1 MNRLL
6 LFCAVTLFQFS
17 SLFAQDL
24 GLKTQLGPIFK
35 DSKKNTTL
43 LKVLEA
49 ANGEIIVVRAYYGGM
64 MGRSAKGY
72 FIECYGANLEL
83 KREYDYNFEE
93 VHKDSEDPTLD
104 FLMDGN
110 TLHIIEL
117 LYDKASESYVFSA
130 NSGDLATFKFQR
142 KEILKL
148 PFKKPKKPS
157 LFSLSSSSSGG
168 FGARLFLNDDKS
180 AFLITVDIDQEKNME
195 SHQFY
200 LFDKALNLKL
210 EHTFERDIKERDYK
224 VSQFEISKDG
234 TTLYALGRFFT
245 PESKRKEVGGKYGYE
260 LSRINSSGA
269 VSKVFDSKN
278 KYAASLKTV
287 LLDDKLVCV
296 GFYSEKNDN
305 RYKGICYFDID
316 PTTLKIKAE
325 KFNPFSE
332 QFMID
337 KYGKVKDKELRSL
350 EFRGITTTENKE
362 IIFNA
367 EEDYSTSQTTFQAN
381 GGTRTTTSYHKDD
394 IICVKLNKT
403 GDLEWSRNI
412 NKSEASYDSGD
423 PYASYTS
430 LTTSKDTYFF
440 INCGEKVK
448 KLSKDRIKFV
458 QASRGKANLN
468 AIRINQH
475 GDFDFQE
482 IIDDKDGEIPFMV
495 SDGYTTKN
503 AIYFLGAEGKRKRLL
518 KITITE

>member
-1 MNRLL
+1 MLL
-6 LFCAVTLFQFS
+6 LSSTFFCH
-17 SLFAQDL
+17 AQEL
-24 GLKTQLGPIFK
+24 GLKTKLGPIFK
-35 DSKKNTTL
+35 DSRKNTRL
-43 LKVLEA
+43 SKVLEA

-64 MGRSAKGY
+64 LGRSAKGY
-72 FIECYGANLEL
+72 FIECYNAQLEL

-117 LYDKASESYVFSA
+117 LYDKTSESYVFSA
-130 NSGDLATFKFQR
+130 NSGDLTTFKFQR

-148 PFKKPKKPS
+148 PYKKPKKGG
-157 LFSLSSSSSGG
+157 LFSMSGSSG

-180 AFLITVDIDQEKNME
+180 AFLITIDIDQEKNME

-200 LFDKALNLKL
+200 LFDKSLNLKL

-224 VSQFEISKDG
+224 VSQFEISNDG

-245 PESKRKEVGGKYGYE
+245 PESKSKEVGGKYGYE
-260 LSRINSSGA
+260 LSRISAKGA
-269 VSKVFDSKN
+269 VSNIFDSKD

-287 LLDDKLVCV
+287 LIDDKLICV
-296 GFYSEKNDN
+296 GFYSEKKDN
-305 RYKGICYFDID
+305 RYKGICYYDID

-350 EFRGITTTENKE
+350 AFRGITTTENKE

-367 EEDYSTSQTTFQAN
+367 EEDYSTSQTTFNAN
-381 GGTRTTTSYHKDD
+381 GGSRTITSYHKDD
-394 IICVKLNKT
+394 IICVKLNT
-403 GDLEWSRNI
+403 AGNLEWSRNI
-412 NKSEASYDSGD
+412 NKSEASFDFKD

-430 LTTSKDTYFF
+430 LTTSNNTYFF
-440 INCGEKVK
+440 INSGEKVK
-448 KLSKDRIKFV
+448 KLSNDRIKFV
-458 QASRGKANLN
+458 QSSRGRANLN

-475 GDFDFQE
+475 GDFDYQE

-495 SDGYTTKN
+495 SNGYTTKN
-503 AIYFLGAEGKRKRLL
+503 AIYFLGAEDKKKRLL
-518 KITITE
+518 KITLAE